1 MIVSLDNNRWWPYF
15 IVGLFCTN
23 PSVPC
28 LDAKNSAFARS
39 VWFHRHKCSHNRLN
53 IYSRQSKCLHFPSC
67 DKTSIPCVEHNY
79 RSSSQPTGMQYRL
92 TAPPHGLYSY
102 GCQLWNTIQ
111 LLRTQSSG
119 KRLND
124 DDGFHFSTS
133 ILRFCLQTSRP
144 CLKPHS
150 SSINSKRFVDTT
162 FVSISLSNH
171 ISCVTTRYSWS
182 FWFPDKSR
190 PLSHLG
196 LRQLK
201 NEIQET
207 SI

>member
-1 MIVSLDNNRWWPYF
+1 MLRIAPLHDLYDSTDINVHIIDWIF
-15 IVGLFCTN
+15 IVDN
-23 PSVPC
+23 R
-28 LDAKNSAFARS
+28 SACIFLLVIKPLS
-39 VWFHRHKCSHNRLN
+39 
-53 IYSRQSKCLHFPSC
+53 
-67 DKTSIPCVEHNY
+67 CVEHNY